1 MIKVV
6 YSNAKDFY
14 SLLAGLNEI
23 ADEVVLNFIE
33 DSIYSSYLTDDK
45 SLMGVLVISKEYLED
60 YSIDKPVGVKINL
73 NEVKKILGK
82 AKSKTTSVMI
92 DETDAGLK
100 ITLRDE
106 KSGLR
111 SNIYVKGEKVDAQR
125 LTEPKVSLPVSFSL
139 DGSILK
145 KILSDASI
153 VTEEEVQI
161 STTDDNGIEFSA
173 EESGK
178 SYKAKLYQDKPLKSV
193 TIEAESKSFYKIEVL
208 KTAFKALAFSEDVT
222 VSFGTNVPLR
232 GEATTESGGHLRFWV
247 APRL

>member
-111 SNIYVKGEKVDAQR
+111 SNIYVKGEKVETQR

-178 SYKAKLYQDKPLKSV
+178 SYKAKLRQDKPLKSV
-193 TIEAESKSFYKIEVL
+193 TIEAESRSFYKIEVL

-232 GEATTESGGHLRFWV
+232 GEATTESGGYLRFWI

>member
-111 SNIYVKGEKVDAQR
+111 SNIYVKGEKVETQR

-153 VTEEEVQI
+153 VTEEEIQI
-161 STTDDNGIEFSA
+161 STTDDNGIEFSI

-178 SYKAKLYQDKPLKSV
+178 SYKAKLRQDKPLKSV
-193 TIEAESKSFYKIEVL
+193 TIEAESRSFYKIEVL

-232 GEATTESGGHLRFWV
+232 GEATTESGGHLRFWI

>member
-111 SNIYVKGEKVDAQR
+111 SNIYVKGEKVETQR

-145 KILSDASI
+145 KILSDASTI
-153 VTEEEVQI
+153 TEEEVQI

-178 SYKAKLYQDKPLKSV
+178 SYKAKLRQDKPLKSV
-193 TIEAESKSFYKIEVL
+193 TIEAESRSFYKIEVL

-232 GEATTESGGHLRFWV
+232 GEATTESGGHLRFWI

>member
-111 SNIYVKGEKVDAQR
+111 SNIYVKGEKVETQR

-153 VTEEEVQI
+153 VTEEEIQI
-161 STTDDNGIEFSA
+161 STTDDNGIEFSI
-173 EESGK
+173 EVSGK
-178 SYKAKLYQDKPLKSV
+178 SYKAKLHQDKPLKSV
-193 TIEAESKSFYKIEVL
+193 TIEAESRSFYKIEVL

-232 GEATTESGGHLRFWV
+232 GEATTESGGHLRFWI

>member
-33 DSIYSSYLTDDK
+33 DSIYSFYLTDDK

-60 YSIDKPVGVKINL
+60 YSIDKPIGVKINL

-111 SNIYVKGEKVDAQR
+111 SNIYVKGEKVDPQR

-193 TIEAESKSFYKIEVL
+193 TIEAEGKSFYKIEVL

>member
-111 SNIYVKGEKVDAQR
+111 SNIYVKGEKVETQR

-153 VTEEEVQI
+153 VTEEEIQI
-161 STTDDNGIEFSA
+161 STTDDNGIEFST

-178 SYKAKLYQDKPLKSV
+178 SYKAKLRQDKPLKSV
-193 TIEAESKSFYKIEVL
+193 TIEAESRSFYKIEVL

-232 GEATTESGGHLRFWV
+232 GEATTESGGHLRFWI

>member
-1 MIKVV
+1 MIKAV

-23 ADEVVLNFIE
+23 ADEVVLNFVE

-60 YSIDKPVGVKINL
+60 YSIDKPIGVKINL

-82 AKSKTTSVMI
+82 AKSKSTSVTI

-111 SNIYVKGEKVDAQR
+111 SNIYVKGEKVEPQR

-178 SYKAKLYQDKPLKSV
+178 SYKAKLRQDKPLKSI